1 MTGVFD
7 FPRPL
12 VSEMSVFFCV
22 VEKSELMVLLFN
34 RNMSGFLFI
43 PKIAN
48 EKRSVVMTIL
58 LAFSIFSRNSEADVS
73 EILENIEEM

>member
-7 FPRPL
+7 FPKPL

-22 VEKSELMVLLFN
+22 VERSELMVLLFN
-34 RNMSGFLFI
+34 RNMFLFI
-43 PKIAN
+43 PKIAD
-48 EKRSVVMTIL
+48 EKRSVVTTIL